1 MIMRHMI
8 QETITYTCHSCG
20 SINIIKNGTNK
31 CGNQQYHCKDCQV
44 YRVLKPTVQAQV
56 QQKEQVVQ
64 AYQERVSLR
73 GLQRIF
79 GVHRHTAWQWVQ
91 AHISRLPDLVET
103 LLPAQADDVL
113 ELDEVWSFVGQRAEK
128 RWLWTAMCRRT
139 RQIVAFVIGDHS
151 EATCRRLW
159 QAIPKAY
166 RRCRSYSDFWKA
178 YAAVFPA
185 QSHESVG
192 KESGQT
198 AHMERWYNT
207 LRQRLGRYT
216 RKTLSFSKKDA
227 NHSLVTRWFITEHN
241 MQMLELSLT

>member
-1 MIMRHMI
+1 MRHMI

-31 CGNQQYHCKDCQV
+31 CGNQQYHCKDCQA
-44 YRVLKPTVQAQV
+44 YRVLKPAGRAPA
-56 QQKEQVVQ
+56 QQKAQVVQ

-79 GVHRHTAWQWVQ
+79 SVHRQTAWHWIQ
-91 AHISRLPDLVET
+91 AYIAQLPDLRDT
-103 LLPAQADDVL
+103 LLPAHQDDVL
-113 ELDEVWSFVGQRAEK
+113 ELDEVWSFVGQRAQK

-151 EATCRRLW
+151 EGTCRRLW

-178 YAAVFPA
+178 YRAVFPA
-185 QSHESVG
+185 DTHESVG

-207 LRQRLGRYT
+207 LRQRLSRYT

-227 NHSLVTRWFITEHN
+227 HHSLVTRWFITEHN
-241 MQMLELSLT
+241 MKMLKSPLTY